1 MSRLYVE
8 TSALLRALLEGD
20 APLRTRLT
28 EAAAV
33 TSALTFTEAAR
44 ALARAR
50 REGRLDARQAREV
63 ERWLAAFERAW
74 DVLAVDAP
82 VLERARDALPVEPV
96 RTPDA
101 IHLASALELD
111 ESFGGLTVVC
121 CDDRIRRNAEALGQ
135 PVVAA
140 GPREHQSHRYHQG
153 PGTG

>member
-20 APLRTRLT
+20 APLRARLT
-28 EAAAV
+28 GAEVV

-63 ERWLAAFERAW
+63 ERWLAAFERSW
-74 DVLAVDAP
+74 DVLAVDSP
-82 VLERARDALPVEPV
+82 VLGRARDDLPVEPV
-96 RTPDA
+96 RMLDA

-111 ESFGGLTVVC
+111 ESFGGLTVVS
-121 CDDRIRRNAEALGQ
+121 CDDRIRRNAEALGL
-135 PVVAA
+135 PVA
-140 GPREHQSHRYHQG
+140 P
-153 PGTG
+153 